1 MMMMMDEDDID
12 GTRQDHWISIRKF
25 ELIMKERSKSKSFS
39 NRTMMGYGYALI
51 DPVFDASLIPAHDR
65 SETKGADL
73 IRYRLNLSQSLIAS
87 AGPKDDADLT
97 RFLSIIYKTR
107 TKVVL
112 NLVCTT
118 QGDEASKLPANYGE
132 KTLAAGYRSKNVT
145 SIMLFDD
152 DRESS
157 ASSRDIYRLNVQSE
171 YIEYSGDLTR
181 IGLIMVI
188 ERADASDSSRFEW
201 LDEHRFDYLHYG
213 AWVDNA
219 VIPPDQMNMLI
230 ELVQDL
236 SHMTDTVLVHCW
248 SGIGRTGTFMTN
260 SLIHCWLENQLELI
274 KANASVVSAPSIDDF
289 IYWLRQYRQNMVY
302 TAGQYLSIYDYV
314 QWYGEYMGGDIQA
327 KAALMI
333 ADGDQPVER
342 ALDQKLR
349 QQRTS
354 RVKSRLA
361 DVSPMADPWLN
372 TAQAYP
378 DGGARRTLFPTTTPT
393 QSSIAQSRPDGYTI
407 NDQAL
412 FMYRSRAEPSSPTS
426 AQRGSSSSTR
436 PNVEPR
442 QVQRP
447 RPNFGPRVL
456 DMSSPLTFSSTPK
469 QTPSSSQGQQAFVGR
484 DATPSS
490 ISSTTY
496 QSTPKRTPSRRDQR
510 SGGASRR
517 QMPLVSRFDSYD
529 QVRPASPTSSPTQRL
544 ARIGSILTGRR
555 WMDGTPES
563 SDVSTDLM
571 SSQSFN
577 LDESVYSQQTP
588 ISLDQST
595 TMDDALDVT
604 SPYDQPSRTTVTMTP
619 KTRAMDE
626 ALQSMQLGHDRHST
640 RSRAVGMTRPVLKTP
655 PRF

>member
-1 MMMMMDEDDID
+1 MMDEDDID

-25 ELIMKERSKSKSFS
+25 EDIMKERSKSKSFS
-39 NRTMMGYGYALI
+39 KRTMMGYGYALI
-51 DPVFDASLIPAHDR
+51 DPMFDASLIPAHDR

-132 KTLAAGYRSKNVT
+132 QTLAAGYRSKNVT
-145 SIMLFDD
+145 STMLFDD
-152 DRESS
+152 GDDARESS
-157 ASSRDIYRLNVQSE
+157 ASSRDIYRLSVQSE
-171 YIEYSGDLTR
+171 YMESSGALTR
-181 IGLIMVI
+181 IGLIMCI
-188 ERADASDSSRFEW
+188 ERADASDPIRFEW

-219 VIPPDQMNMLI
+219 VILPDQMNMLI

-236 SHMTDTVLVHCW
+236 SRMTDTVLVHCW

-260 SLIHCWLENQLELI
+260 YLIHCWLENQLELI
-274 KANASVVSAPSIDDF
+274 KVNASVVRTPSIDDF

-361 DVSPMADPWLN
+361 DVSPMADLSLN
-372 TAQAYP
+372 TPQAYP
-378 DGGARRTLFPTTTPT
+378 DRGARRTLFPTTTPI
-393 QSSIAQSRPDGYTI
+393 QSSITQSRPDGYAI

-412 FMYRSRAEPSSPTS
+412 FMYRARAEPSSPTS
-426 AQRGSSSSTR
+426 ARRGLSSSIR

-442 QVQRP
+442 QVQLP

-456 DMSSPLTFSSTPK
+456 DMSSPLIFSSTPK
-469 QTPSSSQGQQAFVGR
+469 QTPSSSQAFVGLE
-484 DATPSS
+484 ATPSS
-490 ISSTTY
+490 SSSTTY
-496 QSTPKRTPSRRDQR
+496 GSTSKRTPSRRDQR

-517 QMPLVSRFDSYD
+517 RRPLVSRFDAYD
-529 QVRPASPTSSPTQRL
+529 QVRPNSPTSSPTQRNGRL

-595 TMDDALDVT
+595 TTDDALDVT
-604 SPYDQPSRTTVTMTP
+604 SPYDQPSRSTVTMTP

-626 ALQSMQLGHDRHST
+626 ALQSMQLGRDRPST
-640 RSRAVGMTRPVLKTP
+640 RSRVAGMARPVLRTP

>member
-1 MMMMMDEDDID
+1 MMMDEDDID

-236 SHMTDTVLVHCW
+236 SRMTDTVLVHCW

-260 SLIHCWLENQLELI
+260 YLIHCWLENQLELI
-274 KANASVVSAPSIDDF
+274 GVNASVVRAPSIDDF

-314 QWYGEYMGGDIQA
+314 QWYGESMGGDIQA
-327 KAALMI
+327 MAALMI

-393 QSSIAQSRPDGYTI
+393 QSSIAQSRPDGYAI

-442 QVQRP
+442 QRP

-456 DMSSPLTFSSTPK
+456 DMSSPLIFSSTPK

-517 QMPLVSRFDSYD
+517 QSPLVSRFDSYD
-529 QVRPASPTSSPTQRL
+529 RVRPASPTSSPTQRL

-604 SPYDQPSRTTVTMTP
+604 SPYDQPSRTTVTTTP

-626 ALQSMQLGHDRHST
+626 ALQSMQLDRDRHST